1 MERIGPADRSS
12 SSSTRRKRDTQ
23 AAEGPGDASFS
34 RLVDESGNVRGTETD
49 NTTDSDGGQPERS
62 LSDLLD
68 TIFAVGERVKK
79 EPDQRN
85 VVRYKQA
92 VQQLVRM
99 VLDRGLAIEEQTSSP
114 NILRQKRFTLVKV
127 IDQRLDRLVSGVLL
141 GQKDTLDVL
150 GRIDEINGLLVDLTG

>member
-12 SSSTRRKRDTQ
+12 SFSARRKRDTQ
-23 AAEGPGDASFS
+23 AADDPGEASFS
-34 RLVDESGNVRGTETD
+34 RLVDESRNVRGTDTG
-49 NTTDSDGGQPERS
+49 NTTDSEGEAPDRS
-62 LSDLLD
+62 LSELLD

-85 VVRYKQA
+85 VIRYKEA
-92 VQQLVRM
+92 VQQLVKM
-99 VLDRGLAIEEQTSSP
+99 VLDRGIAIEEQTSSP

-127 IDQRLDRLVSGVLL
+127 IDQKLDRLVSGVLL

-150 GRIDEINGLLVDLTG
+150 GRIDEINGLVIDLTS